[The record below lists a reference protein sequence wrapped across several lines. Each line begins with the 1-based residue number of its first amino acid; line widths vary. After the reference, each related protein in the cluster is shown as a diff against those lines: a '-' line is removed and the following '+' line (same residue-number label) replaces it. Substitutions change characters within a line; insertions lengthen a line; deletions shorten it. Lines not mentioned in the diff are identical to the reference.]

1 VDFRDEREQ
10 SLRLVLHINYLLQA
24 LTFFTL
30 VTFIASVIVAYIKKD
45 DARGT
50 YLESHFRWQIATFW
64 WSLLWSVLGFVL
76 SIVFVGYFIL
86 LALSIWMLYRIIKG
100 WLRLNDY
107 REAYY

>member
-1 VDFRDEREQ
+1 MDSNQEG

-24 LTFFTL
+24 LAFFTII
-30 VTFIASVIVAYIKKD
+30 TFVASLIVAYIKKD

-64 WSLLWSVLGFVL
+64 WTLFWGAWGVLLSL
-76 SIVFVGYFIL
+76 VFVGYAIL
-86 LALSIWMLYRIIKG
+86 FVLGIWLIYRIAKG

-107 REAYY
+107 KEAY